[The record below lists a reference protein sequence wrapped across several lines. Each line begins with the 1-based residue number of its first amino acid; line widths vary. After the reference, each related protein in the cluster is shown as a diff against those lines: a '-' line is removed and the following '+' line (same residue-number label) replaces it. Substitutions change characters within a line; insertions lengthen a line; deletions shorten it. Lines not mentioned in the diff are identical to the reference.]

1 MGTPATVR
9 SHWLRSS
16 ATVMAVSFK
25 KLKIDG
31 EHLSGA
37 QLVSYLADAQAA
49 GDYYS
54 EDETAPMNWLATPLA
69 RRRYALEDYG
79 VSKATLRFLIE
90 GTHPISGRN
99 IRNHG
104 SDKTMVGAQ
113 DVTMSPAPKS
123 VSILWALG
131 DDQLRFDLELFVR
144 KANGIAINRLLK
156 EQPLVRRRVAPG
168 PSGIVPVKAENYV
181 GVQVMHT
188 TARMTANDLKVPD
201 PQLHV
206 HNLLIGAVTPTGE
219 LRALDS
225 KVILD
230 YIAALDAEASAYLAA
245 ELQAYGF
252 ELEWK
257 LEYRKETGQPRM
269 AWEVMGVPASLIKA
283 MSRRTS
289 EIEDLKAQYRKAT
302 GREALG
308 PSWDAFVVA
317 QRGQKAKLSP
327 SELRAWWLVE
337 AEEHGLDA
345 ASVDRLVA
353 QADERRAAGIPKPN
367 EDSEGAAELRR
378 LILEHVCRQ
387 HAFVPVAEVERLAWQ
402 LAVTRVDPRTADRV
416 LARMVGDGD
425 LIVTS
430 DQQVTTLEVLAQEQ
444 RTRRAAAELLRASPE
459 SPVAAELVE
468 AELERRASEGR
479 PFDEHQEASLRLAVS
494 GARFVSISGKAGTG
508 KSNTMAAMSALW
520 HGQGRRVI
528 ATAVPGR
535 TAQKAAVESNADIV
549 LNLDQF
555 RVQVENGQLQLT
567 PGDVVL
573 AEEAGQIDHHRYAP
587 LLEAVNRSGATLV
600 QLGDDK
606 QLSPVG
612 PGGLWTVLHRQAEE
626 AGRAAQLRVVYRAHT
641 AREAEAW
648 DDLRDG
654 RITRALTWI
663 RDEGRLHLYE
673 TRPELRAGVVEAWWA
688 GNRDG
693 MMIVDT
699 SNEERDQL
707 NALAQAKRLEA
718 GELGDQFVQLENG
731 RQVRRGDRVLF
742 NTIYS
747 PADLPRS
754 LRVEN
759 GTPARVLRVDP
770 EHRRVELQLEEPKQE
785 RRLEVGTDAPIELG
799 YARHVQKAQGV
810 NIEDTDIAVS
820 RRTRRNQLYVMGSR
834 ARSGARVHVLTAD
847 LETVTSADPDTPSP
861 AAAERPGLAAY
872 VAYMAQLDARED
884 LGPAERAALAQ
895 AAAAE
900 FLRQPRGAPVRRES
914 QAATLDGDDGEPTA
928 DELATTMAT
937 IEAERAE
944 REAIAELTIEQ
955 IGRRAQPESTKEAV
969 GDRPP
974 LPAAPWESERI
985 DLAEDRQVDD
995 VQRNEYDE
1003 DQAVHVHERGW
1014 APLEREPA
1022 AMELPLPHREPD
1034 LAALR
1039 FDDGTT
1045 VARGQVV
1052 RFSDPAALVGA
1063 ARSEV
1068 QPEDLGVVLGCHRG
1082 GVTFDYVTVELVGG
1096 RRVEVWQTASGIT
1109 VEPDLEP
1116 AAVRDAI
1123 PRPDQRDPVAL
1134 NVYEL
1139 VNGTRLMA
1147 GDQVRF
1153 TEPAALDGV
1162 GRVEAGAEALV
1173 DDIERHRYNR
1183 AVLALSDGRKT
1194 SIYRAAQLE
1203 IVRPVQ
1209 EPTPF
1214 PAPGASESQP
1224 ATPNEPAGRRVRPGI
1239 AHALP
1244 ARDADEMI
1252 ARRYMEAHDVA
1263 GSLARYGDA
1272 GKLLQVQDPIAR
1284 AAELLIA
1291 DPGSIA
1297 VAMDIDAELR
1307 LREAVAAQ
1315 LSVGPAGGRSQAAT
1329 VEAQETHAATPA
1341 EAPAQQAAFVTPAG
1355 ADVASRIVQADVAY
1369 EARLQRREAWL
1380 RKDPARL
1387 TSPVPEPHV
1396 APRAYVVAGHLG
1408 ASRALTRAV
1417 SVAAESHV
1425 LTTPLRLW
1433 LAQEVE
1439 LAAARLSTAEEQEAG
1454 RPTETE
1460 AERARE
1466 QAERHRE
1473 LAYERRVDDRTPGAV
1488 RASERE
1494 RESEARR

>member
-1 MGTPATVR
+1 
-9 SHWLRSS
+9 
-16 ATVMAVSFK
+16 
-25 KLKIDG
+25 
-31 EHLSGA
+31 
-37 QLVSYLADAQAA
+37 
-49 GDYYS
+49 
-54 EDETAPMNWLATPLA
+54 
-69 RRRYALEDYG
+69 
-79 VSKATLRFLIE
+79 
-90 GTHPISGRN
+90 
-99 IRNHG
+99 
-104 SDKTMVGAQ
+104 
-113 DVTMSPAPKS
+113 
-123 VSILWALG
+123 
-131 DDQLRFDLELFVR
+131 
-144 KANGIAINRLLK
+144 
-156 EQPLVRRRVAPG
+156 
-168 PSGIVPVKAENYV
+168 VKAVNYV

-257 LEYRKETGQPRM
+257 LEYRKESGQPRM
-269 AWEVMGVPASLIKA
+269 AWEIKGVPQSLIKA

-345 ASVDRLVA
+345 ATVDTLVA
-353 QADERRAAGIPKPN
+353 EAAQRRAAGIRKPD
-367 EDSEGAAELRR
+367 EDSEEAAELRR

-402 LAVTRVDPRTADRV
+402 LAVTRVDPRTAGRV
-416 LARMVGDGD
+416 LAHMVGDGD
-425 LIVTS
+425 LIVTT
-430 DQQVTTLEVLAQEQ
+430 DQQVTTLEVLAHEQ
-444 RTRRAAAELLRASPE
+444 RTRRAAAELLAAEPE
-459 SPVAAELVE
+459 SPVAADLVE

-520 HGQGRRVI
+520 HEQRRRVI

-535 TAQKAAVESNADIV
+535 TAQKAAVDSNADLV

-555 RVQVENGQLQLT
+555 RVQVENGQLRLR

-587 LLEAVNRSGATLV
+587 LVEAVSRSGATLV

-612 PGGLWTVLHRQAEE
+612 PGGLWTVLHRQAEA
-626 AGRAAQLRVVYRAHT
+626 AGRATQLRVVYRAHS

-654 RITRALTWI
+654 RIARALTWI

-718 GELGDQFVQLENG
+718 GELGDQVVELANG
-731 RQVRRGDRVLF
+731 RQVHRGDRVLF
-742 NTIYS
+742 SAIYD
-747 PADLPRS
+747 PPGLPHS

-759 GTPARVLRVDP
+759 GTPARVLRVEP
-770 EHRRVELQLEEPKQE
+770 EHGRIELQLEEPKQE
-785 RRLEVGTDAPIELG
+785 RRLEVGADAPMELG

-810 NIEDTDIAVS
+810 TVEDTDIAVS

-847 LETVTSADPDTPSP
+847 LETVTSADPTVSSP
-861 AAAERPGLAAY
+861 ATAERPGLAAY
-872 VAYMAQLDARED
+872 VAYIAELDARED
-884 LGPAERAALAQ
+884 LRPAERAALAQ

-900 FLRQPRGAPVRRES
+900 FLCQPSGEASPAG
-914 QAATLDGDDGEPTA
+914 QDDEEPSD
-928 DELATTMAT
+928 DELAVEMAA

-944 REAIAELTIEQ
+944 REAIAALTIEQ
-955 IGRRAQPESTKEAV
+955 TERRAQHESTKEAV

-985 DLAEDRQVDD
+985 ELEDDRQVED
-995 VQRNEYDE
+995 VQRDE
-1003 DQAVHVHERGW
+1003 SRDDLAVHVRERGW
-1014 APLEREPA
+1014 EPPEREPA
-1022 AMELPLPHREPD
+1022 AIELPLPHREPD
-1034 LAALR
+1034 LAALQ
-1039 FDDGTT
+1039 FDDGTA

-1063 ARSEV
+1063 ARNEV

-1109 VEPDLEP
+1109 VEPDLAP
-1116 AAVRDAI
+1116 ATVRDAI

-1153 TEPAALDGV
+1153 TEPATLAGV
-1162 GRVEAGAEALV
+1162 GHVDAGAEALV
-1173 DDIERHRYNR
+1173 DDVERHRYNR
-1183 AVLALSDGRKT
+1183 AVLALGDGRKA
-1194 SIYRAAQLE
+1194 SIYRAAKLE
-1203 IVRPVQ
+1203 IVKPAQ
-1209 EPTPF
+1209 EPTPI
-1214 PAPGASESQP
+1214 PAPGASDSKP
-1224 ATPNEPAGRRVRPGI
+1224 ATSNEAAGRRVRPSM
-1239 AHALP
+1239 ARALP
-1244 ARDADEMI
+1244 ARDADETI
-1252 ARRYMEAHDVA
+1252 ARRYMESHDIA
-1263 GSLARYGDA
+1263 GSLARYRHA
-1272 GKLLQVQDPIAR
+1272 GKLLQVQDPIHR

-1291 DPGSIA
+1291 DPGSVA
-1297 VAMDIDAELR
+1297 VAMDVEAELR

-1315 LSVGPAGGRSQAAT
+1315 LSAGPAGGESQAAT
-1329 VEAQETHAATPA
+1329 VEAQEPPAATPA
-1341 EAPAQQAAFVTPAG
+1341 EAPTQLAAFIAPAG
-1355 ADVASRIVQADVAY
+1355 ADAASRIVRADVAY
-1369 EARLQRREAWL
+1369 EARRQRREAWL
-1380 RKDPARL
+1380 REDPARA
-1387 TSPVPEPHV
+1387 TSPVPEPDA

-1417 SVAAESHV
+1417 SVAAESHM
-1425 LTTPLRLW
+1425 LTTPLRPW
-1433 LAQEVE
+1433 LAQEVD
-1439 LAAARLSTAEEQEAG
+1439 LAAARMMTADEQEPGNPA
-1454 RPTETE
+1454 EADAE
-1460 AERARE
+1460 AERARR

-1473 LAYERRVDDRTPGAV
+1473 LAYERRADDRTPGAV
-1488 RASERE
+1488 RASERDS
-1494 RESEARR
+1494 ESEARR